1 MSAIQTEGLFDAVVS
16 MPDPEAQ
23 RRYAELV
30 GLDETKRELDLRA
43 KLLLNPEQLTDWS
56 QRHYRTVLP
65 AVERLR
71 GRPPLFV
78 FGGDVGTGKT
88 TLAETFADPISRSE
102 GIPITL
108 MSMSLNAR
116 GSGAVG
122 EMTSL
127 ISKAFEAVK
136 EEAPRGGTDK
146 PRKAVVLLIDE
157 GDALAQSRE
166 LGQMH
171 HEDRAGVNALIRGVS
186 HIDSERRPVIT
197 VLCTN
202 RLSVIDPAVRRR
214 ATAIFEFRRPN
225 LEQRLAVF
233 RKALE
238 GSGFVDE
245 QLHALAEI
253 TGEDGRAVG
262 FTYSDLTDRVLPALL
277 LDALPDEPLHFE
289 RAIEVVTRL
298 EPTPPQGAGLA

>member
-1 MSAIQTEGLFDAVVS
+1 MSTIPTEGLFDAVVP
-16 MPDPEAQ
+16 MPDPAAQ

-30 GLDETKRELDLRA
+30 GLDEIKCELDLRA
-43 KLLLNPEQLTDWS
+43 KLLLNPGRLLEWS
-56 QRHYRTVLP
+56 RRHYRAVLP
-65 AVERLR
+65 IVDRLR
-71 GRPPLFV
+71 GRPPLFI
-78 FGGDVGTGKT
+78 FGGDIGTGKT
-88 TLAETFADPISRSE
+88 TLAETFADPLARSE

-108 MSMSLNAR
+108 MSMSLSAR

-127 ISKAFEAVK
+127 ISQAFEAVK
-136 EEAPRGGTDK
+136 EEAPRGGTDS

-166 LGQMH
+166 LAQMH

-186 HIDSERRPVIT
+186 HIDAERRPVIT

-202 RLSVIDPAVRRR
+202 RLGVIDPAVRRR
-214 ATAIFEFRRPN
+214 AAAIFEFRRPS

-233 RKALE
+233 RNALE
-238 GSGFVDE
+238 GTGFGDE

-253 TGEDGRAVG
+253 TGEDGRAYG

-277 LDALPDEPLHFE
+277 LDALPNDPLRFE

-298 EPTPPQGAGLA
+298 EPTPPQGGGA

>member
-1 MSAIQTEGLFDAVVS
+1 MSTIRTEGLFDAVVP
-16 MPDPEAQ
+16 MPDPAAQ

-30 GLDETKRELDLRA
+30 GLDEIKRELDLRA
-43 KLLLNPEQLTDWS
+43 KLLLNPGRLLEWS
-56 QRHYRTVLP
+56 RRHYRAVLP
-65 AVERLR
+65 IVDRLR

-78 FGGDVGTGKT
+78 FGGDIGTGKT
-88 TLAETFADPISRSE
+88 TLAETFADPLARSE

-108 MSMSLNAR
+108 MSMSLSAR

-127 ISKAFEAVK
+127 ISQAFDAVK
-136 EEAPRGGTDK
+136 KEAPGGGTDK

-166 LGQMH
+166 LAQMH

-186 HIDSERRPVIT
+186 HIDAERRPVIT

-214 ATAIFEFRRPN
+214 AAAIFEFRRPS

-233 RKALE
+233 RNALD
-238 GSGFVDE
+238 GSGFGEE

-253 TGEDGRAVG
+253 TGEDGRAYG
-262 FTYSDLTDRVLPALL
+262 FTYSDLTDRVLPAIL
-277 LDALPDEPLHFE
+277 LDALPNDPLRFE

-298 EPTPPQGAGLA
+298 DPTPPQDGAA

>member
-1 MSAIQTEGLFDAVVS
+1 MSITSTEGLFDAVVP
-16 MPDPEAQ
+16 MPDPTAQ

-30 GLDETKRELDLRA
+30 GLDEIKRELDLRA
-43 KLLLNPEQLTDWS
+43 KLLLHPRRLDEWS
-56 QRHYRTVLP
+56 TRHYRTLLP
-65 AVERLR
+65 IVDRLR
-71 GRPPLFV
+71 GRPPMFV
-78 FGGDVGTGKT
+78 FGGDIGTGKT
-88 TLAETFADPISRSE
+88 TLAETFADPIARSE

-108 MSMSLNAR
+108 MSMSLSAR

-127 ISKAFEAVK
+127 ISQAFEAVK
-136 EEAPRGGTDK
+136 EEAAMGATDD

-186 HIDSERRPVIT
+186 HIDAERRPVIT

-202 RLSVIDPAVRRR
+202 RLAVIDPAVRRR
-214 ATAIFEFRRPN
+214 AAAIFEFERPN

-233 RKALE
+233 RNALE
-238 GSGFVDE
+238 GSGFGDE

-253 TGEDGRAVG
+253 TGEDGRACG

-277 LDALPDEPLHFE
+277 LDALPNDPLRFE

-298 EPTPPQGAGLA
+298 EPTPPQGGGV

>member
-1 MSAIQTEGLFDAVVS
+1 

-30 GLDETKRELDLRA
+30 GLDEIKRELDLRS
-43 KLLLNPEQLTDWS
+43 KLLLNPAGLLEWS
-56 QRHYRTVLP
+56 RRHYRSVLP
-65 AVERLR
+65 IVDRLR

-78 FGGDVGTGKT
+78 FSGDIGTGKT
-88 TLAETFADPISRSE
+88 TLAETFADPLARSE
-102 GIPITL
+102 GIPIAL
-108 MSMSLNAR
+108 MSMSLSAR

-127 ISKAFEAVK
+127 ISQAFEAVK
-136 EEAPRGGTDK
+136 EEAPGGGTDK

-166 LGQMH
+166 LAQMH

-186 HIDSERRPVIT
+186 HIDAERRPVIT

-214 ATAIFEFRRPN
+214 AAAIFEFRRPS

-233 RKALE
+233 RNALE
-238 GSGFVDE
+238 GSGFGEE
-245 QLHALAEI
+245 QLHALAEL
-253 TGEDGRAVG
+253 TGEDGRAFG
-262 FTYSDLTDRVLPALL
+262 FTYSDLTERALPALL
-277 LDALPDEPLHFE
+277 LDAFPNDPLRFE

-298 EPTPPQGAGLA
+298 EPTPPQGGGV

>member
-1 MSAIQTEGLFDAVVS
+1 MSTIQTEGLFDAVVP
-16 MPDPEAQ
+16 MPDPAAQ

-30 GLDETKRELDLRA
+30 GLDEIKRELELRA
-43 KLLLNPEQLTDWS
+43 TLLVNPGRLLEWS
-56 QRHYRTVLP
+56 RRHYRTVLP
-65 AVERLR
+65 IVDRLR

-88 TLAETFADPISRSE
+88 TLAETFADPLARSE

-108 MSMSLNAR
+108 MSMSLSAR

-127 ISKAFEAVK
+127 ISQAFEAVK
-136 EEAPRGGTDK
+136 GEAPGGTPNK

-166 LGQMH
+166 LAQMH

-186 HIDSERRPVIT
+186 HIDAERRPVIT

-214 ATAIFEFRRPN
+214 AAAIFEFRRPS
-225 LEQRLAVF
+225 LEQRLSVF
-233 RKALE
+233 RNALE
-238 GSGFVDE
+238 GSGFGEE
-245 QLHALAEI
+245 QLHALSEI
-253 TGEDGRAVG
+253 TGEDGRAYG
-262 FTYSDLTDRVLPALL
+262 FTYSDLTDRVLPAVL
-277 LDALPDEPLHFE
+277 LDALPDDPLRFE
-289 RAIEVVTRL
+289 RAIEVVTRI
-298 EPTPPQGAGLA
+298 EPTPPQGGGS